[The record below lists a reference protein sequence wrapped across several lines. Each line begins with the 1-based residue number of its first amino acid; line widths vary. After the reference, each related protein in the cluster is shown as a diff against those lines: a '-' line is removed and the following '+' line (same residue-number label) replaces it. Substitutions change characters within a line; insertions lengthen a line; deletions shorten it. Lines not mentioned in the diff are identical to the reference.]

1 MDIKNDSMYSSI
13 ANLALKLEVP
23 VFCNVDLKD
32 IIEIRQNYGQSFRNF
47 RSKLGEKLIKLNGLK
62 DDEMLKRELDAVSY
76 EITETYINDIAKEI
90 SSLKRSIGMD
100 GIILTGTLLTSYATG
115 GLSLLGSVAATI
127 SAMKDSTKLFGDVRE
142 NPGYFLWKIDK
153 KNRRKW

>member
-1 MDIKNDSMYSSI
+1 MKGGGSMKNF
-13 ANLALKLEVP
+13 EV
-23 VFCNVDLKD
+23 
-32 IIEIRQNYGQSFRNF
+32 
-47 RSKLGEKLIKLNGLK
+47 IKLNNSEYDYMVIATTCISPISTLT
-62 DDEMLKRELDAVSY
+62 DIQNELEDKSGR
-76 EITETYINDIAKEI
+76 IIFDLTLINGTSSNRYI
-90 SSLKRSIGMD
+90 
-100 GIILTGTLLTSYATG
+100 TG

>member
-1 MDIKNDSMYSSI
+1 M
-13 ANLALKLEVP
+13 
-23 VFCNVDLKD
+23 
-32 IIEIRQNYGQSFRNF
+32 
-47 RSKLGEKLIKLNGLK
+47 NGLK

-115 GLSLLGSVAATI
+115 GLSLLGSGCGNYFRNERFYKTI
-127 SAMKDSTKLFGDVRE
+127 WRCTRKSRILFYGRLIRKIEE
-142 NPGYFLWKIDK
+142 NGNK
-153 KNRRKW
+153 KESVGKVCVGVNQE